1 VIGREIGFG
10 RGSLP
15 GAPPIG
21 TALRPFLFEGVAQYS
36 LFDGAGQTLGAVTT
50 NVLEGRRF
58 DMQLAEAPGVQAHVV
73 THLYAARL
81 NDPEGKFRAAVN
93 LRSERG

>member
-1 VIGREIGFG
+1 
-10 RGSLP
+10 
-15 GAPPIG
+15 
-21 TALRPFLFEGVAQYS
+21 
-36 LFDGAGQTLGAVTT
+36 
-50 NVLEGRRF
+50 
-58 DMQLAEAPGVQAHVV
+58 MQLAEAPGVQALRFGFFGPIVFGSGCFQGVEGIFYGASGSVFDLPPGGHVV